1 MGINSKELLRYE
13 KLIWSKGNQLENA
26 VRDAFYTL
34 GFIEIKK
41 GRAMNLEDYII
52 DFKAGGPPFLGV
64 MEIKGSD
71 KRTSLSDLTQCN
83 RWAEDYL
90 IEQGIPSKGIFVP
103 NQCILEPYPE
113 SREKRL
119 HFEPN
124 ELYYAGTRDICIIPA
139 CELFEAICEVLNGN
153 TKISRNY
160 IENKI
165 YTTNGLCKLI

>member
-1 MGINSKELLRYE
+1 MGKNSQDLVRYE
-13 KLIWSKGNQLENA
+13 NLIWSKGNQLENA

-52 DFKAGGPPFLGV
+52 EFKAGGPPFLGV
-64 MEIKGSD
+64 IEIKGSD
-71 KRTSLSDLTQCN
+71 KRTSLSDLSQCN

-90 IEQGIPSKGIFVP
+90 IEHGIPSKGIFVP
-103 NQCILEPYPE
+103 NQYILEPYPE
-113 SREKRL
+113 SRDKKL

-124 ELYYAGTRDICIIPA
+124 ELYYATTRDICIIPA
-139 CELFEAICEVLNGN
+139 CELFEAICEVLKGN
-153 TKISRNY
+153 TKISRDY
-160 IENKI
+160 IEDKI